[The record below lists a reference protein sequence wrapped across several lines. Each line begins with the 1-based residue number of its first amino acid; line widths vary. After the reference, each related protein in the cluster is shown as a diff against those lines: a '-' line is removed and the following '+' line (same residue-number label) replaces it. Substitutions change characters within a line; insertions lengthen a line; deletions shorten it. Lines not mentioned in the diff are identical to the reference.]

1 MQFEEKDIAYPP
13 VHPGT
18 DRTFIRFY
26 GGEPDLNSIFYSSE
40 EENSPQRIF
49 VTDTNVA
56 SLKQIQPF
64 VNFFRGENY
73 SQPKIENGFI
83 GTRGKDVLL
92 ILGSGEPF
100 KTIESVLAICK
111 AAIDSNAK
119 RSAVFTGIGGGVI
132 TDMTAFAASIFKRGA
147 SCEFVPTT
155 LLAMVDAAIGG
166 KTGVNFDKYKNMLG
180 VIRQPEFTYVNS
192 SVLSS
197 LPRRDLLSGAA
208 EMLKTFI
215 ICNENDNYRKAC
227 DALSREDIDTK
238 ELMPLIAA
246 AAGVKAGVVSR
257 DQFES
262 GERRLLN
269 LGHTFAHAIETL
281 CRRAAETSGTSGTS
295 GTPGTPGTSGT
306 EQVTVGKYDVTH
318 GEAVAMGIVLAAR
331 LAERFSDRAEKGL
344 AAALEADF
352 RSCGLPVDCPF
363 SMDEMAPVMAKDK
376 KAEGGIVH
384 FVLPWKIGQVTTED
398 ISCSKA
404 AELMK

>member
-1 MQFEEKDIAYPP
+1 MELDNIGIFSEGRRISTVIFDSTPDSSTLMDALSPYRKVYVVVDGLAMEKSRPIETIVQHLD
-13 VHPGT
+13 
-18 DRTFIRFY
+18 
-26 GGEPDLNSIFYSSE
+26 SE
-40 EENSPQRIF
+40 GFP
-49 VTDTNVA
+49 
-56 SLKQIQPF
+56 LL
-64 VNFFRGENY
+64 
-73 SQPKIENGFI
+73 KIEATEQSKNMD
-83 GTRGKDVLL
+83 TVLGICEWL
-92 ILGSGEPF
+92 LGCGADRDAL
-100 KTIESVLAICK
+100 VVAL
-111 AAIDSNAK
+111 
-119 RSAVFTGIGGGVI
+119 GGGI
-132 TDMTAFAASIFKRGA
+132 TSDMVGFAASIYKRGVRFA
-147 SCEFVPTT
+147 YIPTT

-166 KTGVNFDKYKNMLG
+166 KTGVNFDKYNNMLG

-215 ICNENDNYRKAC
+215 ICNENDNYRRAC
-227 DALSREDIDTK
+227 NALSRENIDTQ

-281 CRRAAETSGTSGTS
+281 CRKAAETAVKEGASA
-295 GTPGTPGTSGT
+295 
-306 EQVTVGKYDVTH
+306 EKFDITH
-318 GEAVAMGIVLAAR
+318 GEAVAIGIVLAAR

-344 AAALEADF
+344 ADTLEADF

-363 SMDEMAPVMAKDK
+363 GMDEMAPVMTKDK

-398 ISCSKA
+398 ISCSEA

>member
-1 MQFEEKDIAYPP
+1 MKPILIMELDKIGIYSEGREISTIIFDSEPNPSKFLDALGAYRKVFVVVDALAMERSRPIVDIVQVLDSGGFPILRIEATEQSKNMDT
-13 VHPGT
+13 VLGICEWLLGCGA
-18 DRTFIRFY
+18 DR
-26 GGEPDLNSIFYSSE
+26 DAL
-40 EENSPQRIF
+40 
-49 VTDTNVA
+49 VVA
-56 SLKQIQPF
+56 L
-64 VNFFRGENY
+64 
-73 SQPKIENGFI
+73 
-83 GTRGKDVLL
+83 
-92 ILGSGEPF
+92 
-100 KTIESVLAICK
+100 
-111 AAIDSNAK
+111 
-119 RSAVFTGIGGGVI
+119 GGGI
-132 TDMTAFAASIFKRGA
+132 TSDMVGFAASIYKRGVRFA
-147 SCEFVPTT
+147 YVPTT

-166 KTGVNFDKYKNMLG
+166 KTGVNFDKYKNMIG
-180 VIRQPEFTYVNS
+180 VIRQPEFTYINS

-281 CRRAAETSGTSGTS
+281 CRRAAETSGTSC
-295 GTPGTPGTSGT
+295 TSGT

-398 ISCSKA
+398 ISCSMA

>member
-1 MQFEEKDIAYPP
+1 MKPILSMELDKIGIYSEGREISTIIFDSEPNPSKFLDALRAYRKVFVVVDALAMERSRPIVDIVQVLDSGGFPILRIEATEQSKNMDT
-13 VHPGT
+13 VLGICEWLLGCGA
-18 DRTFIRFY
+18 DR
-26 GGEPDLNSIFYSSE
+26 DAL
-40 EENSPQRIF
+40 
-49 VTDTNVA
+49 VVA
-56 SLKQIQPF
+56 L
-64 VNFFRGENY
+64 
-73 SQPKIENGFI
+73 
-83 GTRGKDVLL
+83 
-92 ILGSGEPF
+92 
-100 KTIESVLAICK
+100 
-111 AAIDSNAK
+111 
-119 RSAVFTGIGGGVI
+119 GGGV
-132 TDMTAFAASIFKRGA
+132 TSDMVGFAASIYKRGVRFA
-147 SCEFVPTT
+147 YVPTT

-166 KTGVNFDKYKNMLG
+166 KTGVNFDKYKNMIG
-180 VIRQPEFTYVNS
+180 VIRQPEFTYINS

-262 GERRLLN
+262 GARRLLN

-281 CRRAAETSGTSGTS
+281 CRRAAETSGTSC
-295 GTPGTPGTSGT
+295 TSGT

>member
-1 MQFEEKDIAYPP
+1 MELDKIGIYSEGREISTIIFDSEPHPSKFLDALRAYRKVFVVVDALAKERSRPIVDIVQVLESEGLPILEIEATEQSKNMDT
-13 VHPGT
+13 VLGICEWLLGCGA
-18 DRTFIRFY
+18 DR
-26 GGEPDLNSIFYSSE
+26 DAL
-40 EENSPQRIF
+40 
-49 VTDTNVA
+49 VVA
-56 SLKQIQPF
+56 L
-64 VNFFRGENY
+64 
-73 SQPKIENGFI
+73 
-83 GTRGKDVLL
+83 
-92 ILGSGEPF
+92 
-100 KTIESVLAICK
+100 
-111 AAIDSNAK
+111 
-119 RSAVFTGIGGGVI
+119 GGGV
-132 TDMTAFAASIFKRGA
+132 TSDMVGFAASIYKRGVRFA
-147 SCEFVPTT
+147 YVPTT

-166 KTGVNFDKYKNMLG
+166 KTGVNFDKYKNMIG
-180 VIRQPEFTYVNS
+180 VIRQPEFTYINS

-208 EMLKTFI
+208 ETLKTFI
-215 ICNENDNYRKAC
+215 IRNENDNYRKAC

-281 CRRAAETSGTSGTS
+281 CRRAAETSGTSC
-295 GTPGTPGTSGT
+295 TSGT

-404 AELMK
+404 AELME

>member
-1 MQFEEKDIAYPP
+1 MKPILIMELDKIGIYSEGREISTIIFDSEPNPSKFLDALRAYRKVFVVVDALAMERSRPIVDIVQVLDSEGFPILRMEATEQSKNMDT
-13 VHPGT
+13 VLGICEWLLGCGA
-18 DRTFIRFY
+18 DR
-26 GGEPDLNSIFYSSE
+26 DAL
-40 EENSPQRIF
+40 
-49 VTDTNVA
+49 VVA
-56 SLKQIQPF
+56 L
-64 VNFFRGENY
+64 
-73 SQPKIENGFI
+73 
-83 GTRGKDVLL
+83 
-92 ILGSGEPF
+92 
-100 KTIESVLAICK
+100 
-111 AAIDSNAK
+111 
-119 RSAVFTGIGGGVI
+119 GGGI
-132 TDMTAFAASIFKRGA
+132 TSDMVGFAASIYKRGVRFA
-147 SCEFVPTT
+147 YVPTT

-166 KTGVNFDKYKNMLG
+166 KTGVNFDKYKNMIG
-180 VIRQPEFTYVNS
+180 VIRQPEFTYINS

-281 CRRAAETSGTSGTS
+281 CRRAAETSGTSC
-295 GTPGTPGTSGT
+295 TSGT

>member
-1 MQFEEKDIAYPP
+1 MELDKIGIYSEGREISTIIFDSEPNPSKFLDALRAYRKVFVVVDALAMERSRPIVDIVQVLDSGGFPILRIEATEQSKNMDT
-13 VHPGT
+13 VLGICEWLLGCGA
-18 DRTFIRFY
+18 DR
-26 GGEPDLNSIFYSSE
+26 DAL
-40 EENSPQRIF
+40 
-49 VTDTNVA
+49 VVA
-56 SLKQIQPF
+56 L
-64 VNFFRGENY
+64 
-73 SQPKIENGFI
+73 
-83 GTRGKDVLL
+83 
-92 ILGSGEPF
+92 
-100 KTIESVLAICK
+100 
-111 AAIDSNAK
+111 
-119 RSAVFTGIGGGVI
+119 GGGI
-132 TDMTAFAASIFKRGA
+132 TSDMVGFAASIYKRGVRFA
-147 SCEFVPTT
+147 YVPTT

-166 KTGVNFDKYKNMLG
+166 KTGVNFDKYKNMIG
-180 VIRQPEFTYVNS
+180 VIRQPEFTYINS

-281 CRRAAETSGTSGTS
+281 CRRAAETSGTSC
-295 GTPGTPGTSGT
+295 TSGT

>member
-1 MQFEEKDIAYPP
+1 MKPILIMELDKIGIYSEGREISTIIFDSEPNPSKFLDALRAYRKVFVVVDALAMERSRPIVDIVQVLDSGGFPILRIEATEQSKNMDT
-13 VHPGT
+13 VLGICEWLLGCGA
-18 DRTFIRFY
+18 DR
-26 GGEPDLNSIFYSSE
+26 DAL
-40 EENSPQRIF
+40 
-49 VTDTNVA
+49 VVA
-56 SLKQIQPF
+56 L
-64 VNFFRGENY
+64 
-73 SQPKIENGFI
+73 
-83 GTRGKDVLL
+83 
-92 ILGSGEPF
+92 
-100 KTIESVLAICK
+100 
-111 AAIDSNAK
+111 
-119 RSAVFTGIGGGVI
+119 GGGI
-132 TDMTAFAASIFKRGA
+132 TSDMVGFAASIYKRGVRFA
-147 SCEFVPTT
+147 YVPTT

-166 KTGVNFDKYKNMLG
+166 KTGVNFDKYKNMIG
-180 VIRQPEFTYVNS
+180 VIRQPEFTYINS

-215 ICNENDNYRKAC
+215 ICNENNNYRKAC

-281 CRRAAETSGTSGTS
+281 CRRAAETSGTSC
-295 GTPGTPGTSGT
+295 TSGT
-306 EQVTVGKYDVTH
+306 EQVTVGKYDITH

>member
-1 MQFEEKDIAYPP
+1 MELDNIDIYSEGRRISTVIFDSSPDSSRLKDALSPYRKVYVVVDGLAMEKSRPIETIVQHLD
-13 VHPGT
+13 
-18 DRTFIRFY
+18 
-26 GGEPDLNSIFYSSE
+26 SE
-40 EENSPQRIF
+40 GFP
-49 VTDTNVA
+49 
-56 SLKQIQPF
+56 LL
-64 VNFFRGENY
+64 
-73 SQPKIENGFI
+73 KIEATEQSKNMD
-83 GTRGKDVLL
+83 TVLGICEWL
-92 ILGSGEPF
+92 LGCGADRDAL
-100 KTIESVLAICK
+100 VVAL
-111 AAIDSNAK
+111 
-119 RSAVFTGIGGGVI
+119 GGGI
-132 TDMTAFAASIFKRGA
+132 TSDMVGFAASIYKRGVRFA
-147 SCEFVPTT
+147 YIPTT

-215 ICNENDNYRKAC
+215 ICNENDNYRRAC
-227 DALSREDIDTK
+227 NALSRENIDTQ

-281 CRRAAETSGTSGTS
+281 CRKAAETAI
-295 GTPGTPGTSGT
+295 T
-306 EQVTVGKYDVTH
+306 EGASAEKFDITH
-318 GEAVAMGIVLAAR
+318 GEAVAIGIVLAAR
-331 LAERFSDRAEKGL
+331 LAERFSGRAEKGL
-344 AAALEADF
+344 ADTLEADF

-363 SMDEMAPVMAKDK
+363 GMDEMAPVMTKDK

-384 FVLPWKIGQVTTED
+384 FVLPWRIGRVTTED
-398 ISCSKA
+398 ISCSEA

>member
-1 MQFEEKDIAYPP
+1 MIMELDKIGIYSEGREISTIIFDSEPHPSKFLDALRAYRKVFVVVDALAKERSRPIVDIVQVLDSGGFPILRIEATEQSKNMDT
-13 VHPGT
+13 VLGICEWLLGCGA
-18 DRTFIRFY
+18 DR
-26 GGEPDLNSIFYSSE
+26 DAL
-40 EENSPQRIF
+40 
-49 VTDTNVA
+49 VVA
-56 SLKQIQPF
+56 
-64 VNFFRGENY
+64 
-73 SQPKIENGFI
+73 
-83 GTRGKDVLL
+83 
-92 ILGSGEPF
+92 
-100 KTIESVLAICK
+100 
-111 AAIDSNAK
+111 
-119 RSAVFTGIGGGVI
+119 IGGGI
-132 TDMTAFAASIFKRGA
+132 TSDMVGFAASIYKRGVRFA
-147 SCEFVPTT
+147 YVPTT

-166 KTGVNFDKYKNMLG
+166 KTGVNFDKYKNMIG
-180 VIRQPEFTYVNS
+180 VIRQPEFTYINS

-363 SMDEMAPVMAKDK
+363 SMDEMAPVMTKDK

>member
-1 MQFEEKDIAYPP
+1 MKPILSMELDKIGIYSEGREISTIIFDSEPNPSKFLDALRAYRKVFVVVDALAMERSRPIVDIVQVLDSGGFPILRIEATEQSKNMDT
-13 VHPGT
+13 VLGICEWLLGCGA
-18 DRTFIRFY
+18 DR
-26 GGEPDLNSIFYSSE
+26 DAL
-40 EENSPQRIF
+40 
-49 VTDTNVA
+49 VVA
-56 SLKQIQPF
+56 L
-64 VNFFRGENY
+64 
-73 SQPKIENGFI
+73 
-83 GTRGKDVLL
+83 
-92 ILGSGEPF
+92 
-100 KTIESVLAICK
+100 
-111 AAIDSNAK
+111 
-119 RSAVFTGIGGGVI
+119 GGGI
-132 TDMTAFAASIFKRGA
+132 TSDMVGFAASIYKRGVRFA
-147 SCEFVPTT
+147 YVPTT

-166 KTGVNFDKYKNMLG
+166 KTGVNFDKYKNMIG
-180 VIRQPEFTYVNS
+180 VIRQPEFTYINS

-281 CRRAAETSGTSGTS
+281 CRRAAETSGTSC
-295 GTPGTPGTSGT
+295 TSGT

>member
-1 MQFEEKDIAYPP
+1 MKPILSMELDKIGIYSEGREISTIIFDSEPNPSKFLDALRAYRKVFVVVDALAKERSRPIVDIVQVLDSGGFPILRIEATEQSKNMDT
-13 VHPGT
+13 VLGICEWLLGCGA
-18 DRTFIRFY
+18 DR
-26 GGEPDLNSIFYSSE
+26 DAL
-40 EENSPQRIF
+40 
-49 VTDTNVA
+49 VVA
-56 SLKQIQPF
+56 L
-64 VNFFRGENY
+64 
-73 SQPKIENGFI
+73 
-83 GTRGKDVLL
+83 
-92 ILGSGEPF
+92 
-100 KTIESVLAICK
+100 
-111 AAIDSNAK
+111 
-119 RSAVFTGIGGGVI
+119 GGGI
-132 TDMTAFAASIFKRGA
+132 TSDMVGFAASIYKRGVRFA
-147 SCEFVPTT
+147 YVPTT

-166 KTGVNFDKYKNMLG
+166 KTGVNFDKYKNMIG
-180 VIRQPEFTYVNS
+180 VIRQPEFTYINS

-281 CRRAAETSGTSGTS
+281 CRRAAETSGTSC
-295 GTPGTPGTSGT
+295 TSGT

>member
-1 MQFEEKDIAYPP
+1 MELDKIGIYSEGREISTIIFDSEPHPSKFLDALRAYRKVFVVVDALAKERSRPIVDIVQVLESEGLPILEIEATEQSKNMDT
-13 VHPGT
+13 VLGICEWLLGCGA
-18 DRTFIRFY
+18 DR
-26 GGEPDLNSIFYSSE
+26 DAL
-40 EENSPQRIF
+40 
-49 VTDTNVA
+49 VVA
-56 SLKQIQPF
+56 L
-64 VNFFRGENY
+64 
-73 SQPKIENGFI
+73 
-83 GTRGKDVLL
+83 
-92 ILGSGEPF
+92 
-100 KTIESVLAICK
+100 
-111 AAIDSNAK
+111 
-119 RSAVFTGIGGGVI
+119 GGGI
-132 TDMTAFAASIFKRGA
+132 TSDMVGFAASIYKRGVRFA
-147 SCEFVPTT
+147 YVPTT

-166 KTGVNFDKYKNMLG
+166 KTGVNFDKYKNMIG
-180 VIRQPEFTYVNS
+180 VIRQPEFTYINS

-281 CRRAAETSGTSGTS
+281 CRRAAETSGTSC
-295 GTPGTPGTSGT
+295 TSGT

>member
-1 MQFEEKDIAYPP
+1 MKPILSMELDKIGIYSEGREISTIIFDSEPHPSKFLDALRAYRKMFVVVDALAMERSRPIVDIVQVLDSGGFPILRIEATEQSKNMDT
-13 VHPGT
+13 VLGICEWLLGCGA
-18 DRTFIRFY
+18 DR
-26 GGEPDLNSIFYSSE
+26 DAL
-40 EENSPQRIF
+40 
-49 VTDTNVA
+49 VVA
-56 SLKQIQPF
+56 L
-64 VNFFRGENY
+64 
-73 SQPKIENGFI
+73 
-83 GTRGKDVLL
+83 
-92 ILGSGEPF
+92 
-100 KTIESVLAICK
+100 
-111 AAIDSNAK
+111 
-119 RSAVFTGIGGGVI
+119 GGGI
-132 TDMTAFAASIFKRGA
+132 TSDMVGFAASIYKRGVRFA
-147 SCEFVPTT
+147 YVPTT

-166 KTGVNFDKYKNMLG
+166 KTGVNFDKYKNMIG
-180 VIRQPEFTYVNS
+180 VIRQPEFTYINS

-281 CRRAAETSGTSGTS
+281 CRRAAETSGTSC
-295 GTPGTPGTSGT
+295 TSGT
-306 EQVTVGKYDVTH
+306 EQVTVGKYDITH

-363 SMDEMAPVMAKDK
+363 SMDEMAPVMARDK
-376 KAEGGIVH
+376 KDAGGIVH

>member
-1 MQFEEKDIAYPP
+1 MELDKIGIYSEGREISTIIFDSEPHPSKFLDALRAYRKVFVVVDALAKERSRPIVDIVQVLESEGLPILEIEATEQSKNMDT
-13 VHPGT
+13 VLGICEWLLGCGA
-18 DRTFIRFY
+18 DR
-26 GGEPDLNSIFYSSE
+26 DAL
-40 EENSPQRIF
+40 
-49 VTDTNVA
+49 VVA
-56 SLKQIQPF
+56 L
-64 VNFFRGENY
+64 
-73 SQPKIENGFI
+73 
-83 GTRGKDVLL
+83 
-92 ILGSGEPF
+92 
-100 KTIESVLAICK
+100 
-111 AAIDSNAK
+111 
-119 RSAVFTGIGGGVI
+119 GGGV
-132 TDMTAFAASIFKRGA
+132 TSDMVGFAASIYKRGVRFA
-147 SCEFVPTT
+147 YVPTT

-166 KTGVNFDKYKNMLG
+166 KTGVNFDKYKNMIG
-180 VIRQPEFTYVNS
+180 VIRQPEFTYINS

-281 CRRAAETSGTSGTS
+281 CRRAAETSGTSC
-295 GTPGTPGTSGT
+295 TSGT

>member
-1 MQFEEKDIAYPP
+1 MELDKIGIYSEGREISTIIFDSEPHPSKFLDALRAYRKVFVVVDALAKERSRPIVDIVQVLESEGLPILEIEATEQSKSMDT
-13 VHPGT
+13 VLGICEWLLGCGA
-18 DRTFIRFY
+18 DR
-26 GGEPDLNSIFYSSE
+26 DAL
-40 EENSPQRIF
+40 
-49 VTDTNVA
+49 VVA
-56 SLKQIQPF
+56 L
-64 VNFFRGENY
+64 
-73 SQPKIENGFI
+73 
-83 GTRGKDVLL
+83 
-92 ILGSGEPF
+92 
-100 KTIESVLAICK
+100 
-111 AAIDSNAK
+111 
-119 RSAVFTGIGGGVI
+119 GGGI
-132 TDMTAFAASIFKRGA
+132 TSDMVGFAASIYKRGVRFA
-147 SCEFVPTT
+147 YVPTT

-166 KTGVNFDKYKNMLG
+166 KTGVNFDKYKNMIG
-180 VIRQPEFTYVNS
+180 VIRQPEFTYINS

-398 ISCSKA
+398 ISCSMA

>member
-1 MQFEEKDIAYPP
+1 MKPILIMELDKIGIYSEGREISTIIFDSEPHPSKFLDALRAYRKVFVVVDALAKERSRPIVDIVQVLESEGLPILEIEATEQSKNMDT
-13 VHPGT
+13 VLGICEWLLGCGA
-18 DRTFIRFY
+18 DR
-26 GGEPDLNSIFYSSE
+26 DAL
-40 EENSPQRIF
+40 
-49 VTDTNVA
+49 VVA
-56 SLKQIQPF
+56 L
-64 VNFFRGENY
+64 
-73 SQPKIENGFI
+73 
-83 GTRGKDVLL
+83 
-92 ILGSGEPF
+92 
-100 KTIESVLAICK
+100 
-111 AAIDSNAK
+111 
-119 RSAVFTGIGGGVI
+119 GGGI
-132 TDMTAFAASIFKRGA
+132 TSDMVGFAASIYKRGVRFA
-147 SCEFVPTT
+147 YVPTT

-166 KTGVNFDKYKNMLG
+166 KTGVNFDKYKNMIG
-180 VIRQPEFTYVNS
+180 VIRQPEFTYINS

-281 CRRAAETSGTSGTS
+281 CRRAAETSGTSC
-295 GTPGTPGTSGT
+295 TSGT

>member
-1 MQFEEKDIAYPP
+1 MKPILSMELDKIGIYSEGREISTIIFDSEPHPSKFLDALRAYRKVFVVVDALAKERSRPIVDIVQVLESEGLPILEIEATEQSKSMDT
-13 VHPGT
+13 VLGICEWLLGCGA
-18 DRTFIRFY
+18 DR
-26 GGEPDLNSIFYSSE
+26 DAL
-40 EENSPQRIF
+40 
-49 VTDTNVA
+49 VVA
-56 SLKQIQPF
+56 L
-64 VNFFRGENY
+64 
-73 SQPKIENGFI
+73 
-83 GTRGKDVLL
+83 
-92 ILGSGEPF
+92 
-100 KTIESVLAICK
+100 
-111 AAIDSNAK
+111 
-119 RSAVFTGIGGGVI
+119 GGGI
-132 TDMTAFAASIFKRGA
+132 TSDMVGFAASIYKRGVRFA
-147 SCEFVPTT
+147 YVPTT

-166 KTGVNFDKYKNMLG
+166 KTGVNFDKYKNMIG
-180 VIRQPEFTYVNS
+180 VIRQPEFTYINS

-281 CRRAAETSGTSGTS
+281 CRRAAETSGTSC
-295 GTPGTPGTSGT
+295 TSGT

-398 ISCSKA
+398 ISCSMA

>member
-1 MQFEEKDIAYPP
+1 MKPILIMELDKIGIYSEGREISTIIFDSEPNPSKFLDALRAYRKVFVVVDALAMERSRPIVDIVQVLDSGGFPILRIEATEQSKNMDT
-13 VHPGT
+13 VLGICEWLLGCGA
-18 DRTFIRFY
+18 DR
-26 GGEPDLNSIFYSSE
+26 DAL
-40 EENSPQRIF
+40 
-49 VTDTNVA
+49 VVA
-56 SLKQIQPF
+56 L
-64 VNFFRGENY
+64 
-73 SQPKIENGFI
+73 
-83 GTRGKDVLL
+83 
-92 ILGSGEPF
+92 
-100 KTIESVLAICK
+100 
-111 AAIDSNAK
+111 
-119 RSAVFTGIGGGVI
+119 GGGI
-132 TDMTAFAASIFKRGA
+132 TSDMVGFAASIYKRGVRFA
-147 SCEFVPTT
+147 YVPTT

-166 KTGVNFDKYKNMLG
+166 KTGVNFDKYKNMIG
-180 VIRQPEFTYVNS
+180 VIRQPEFTYINS

-281 CRRAAETSGTSGTS
+281 CRRAAETSGTSC
-295 GTPGTPGTSGT
+295 TSGT

>member
-1 MQFEEKDIAYPP
+1 MELDKIGIYSEGREISTIIFDSEPHPSKFLDALRAYRKVFVVVDALAKERSRPIVDIVQVLESEGLPILEIEATEQSKNMDT
-13 VHPGT
+13 VLGICEWLLGCGA
-18 DRTFIRFY
+18 DR
-26 GGEPDLNSIFYSSE
+26 DAL
-40 EENSPQRIF
+40 
-49 VTDTNVA
+49 VVA
-56 SLKQIQPF
+56 L
-64 VNFFRGENY
+64 
-73 SQPKIENGFI
+73 
-83 GTRGKDVLL
+83 
-92 ILGSGEPF
+92 
-100 KTIESVLAICK
+100 
-111 AAIDSNAK
+111 
-119 RSAVFTGIGGGVI
+119 GGGV
-132 TDMTAFAASIFKRGA
+132 TSDMVGFAASIYKRGVRFA
-147 SCEFVPTT
+147 YVPTT

-166 KTGVNFDKYKNMLG
+166 KTGVNFDKYKNMIG
-180 VIRQPEFTYVNS
+180 VIRQPEFTYINS

-281 CRRAAETSGTSGTS
+281 CRRAAETSGTSC
-295 GTPGTPGTSGT
+295 TSGT

-404 AELMK
+404 AELME